1 MLKTDFNKSR
11 YKTLGPVHKGELRS
25 HSPLRRW
32 ELGSP
37 DEVEG
42 LELSFAVCPSHLT
55 IQIHSGALF
64 SFLSFTFF
72 QAYYHTSTLCAYHKG
87 VFACI
92 TESTSFSSQTL
103 ITFSQIFASPKLKI
117 KPNPKTQ

>member
-64 SFLSFTFF
+64 SFLSFYILSSLLPH
-72 QAYYHTSTLCAYHKG
+72 QYSVCLPQR
-87 VFACI
+87 CI
-92 TESTSFSSQTL
+92 CL
-103 ITFSQIFASPKLKI
+103 HH
-117 KPNPKTQ
+117 